1 MLYLSQIILELHA
14 WFIKMC
20 CQLIV
25 VYVFVLFQDTSP
37 FQLII
42 PHPDLNKKDRKSYF
56 VALDSIIKSANVKVF
71 RKILTLLVE
80 IVLNYKKTVFT
91 KNVVENKHQPA

>member
-1 MLYLSQIILELHA
+1 
-14 WFIKMC
+14 MC

-25 VYVFVLFQDTSP
+25 VYVFVLFQKNSP

-71 RKILTLLVE
+71 RKILTFFVE
-80 IVLNYKKTVFT
+80 IVL
-91 KNVVENKHQPA
+91 ENSFEKSCFRVRLQETICQDRALRKALKEL